1 VLLEAYK
8 AMSDQVK
15 SVEDMDSLTMDIVEE
30 HLDQNQ
36 KEEAEREFAQ
46 EIAPPQPFPL
56 PFGIQIGN
64 QMIRPPFPVLEILRK
79 AP

>member
-36 KEEAEREFAQ
+36 KEEAERE
-46 EIAPPQPFPL
+46 IAPPQPFPL